1 MYNISVMYY
10 SLVLVEICDVVQ
22 VLVAFA
28 FLHLATG
35 RWISP
40 GTPVFFIKTDC
51 RDITELLLKVALDT
65 LNQPTI
71 HSLDSAKF
79 H

>member
-10 SLVLVEICDVVQ
+10 SLVWVEICVVVQ

-40 GTPVFFIKTDC
+40 GTPVSSVKTDR
-51 RDITELLLKVALDT
+51 RDITELLLKVALNT
-65 LNQPTI
+65 INQQTI